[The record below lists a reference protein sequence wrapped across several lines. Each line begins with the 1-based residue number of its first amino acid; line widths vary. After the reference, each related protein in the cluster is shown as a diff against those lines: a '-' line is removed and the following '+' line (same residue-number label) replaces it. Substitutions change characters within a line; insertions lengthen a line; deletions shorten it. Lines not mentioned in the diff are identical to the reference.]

1 MEPDPV
7 STGVGSLQS
16 HGRPRTTWLAVAS
29 SVNLK
34 TTMTFSRTP
43 LALALF
49 SMLGA
54 AYAADDVAPQ
64 KARTLPTVDVN
75 ASTSAGYQA
84 ADSQLDTFG
93 SFGNAPLHDTP
104 AAITVI
110 TRAQIDDRQ
119 PRTLSELVRGDSAIN
134 DNYAPAGYYQDV
146 SIRGFPLDL
155 ATGFRFNGT
164 IESAEQLP
172 GLEGK
177 ERVEVLKGLG
187 GLEAGVVEPGGLIN
201 YVSKRPADVH
211 TVTLGTDSHGSNY
224 EAIDVGRWFTPS
236 FGLRVNAANEK
247 THAAI
252 EHTNGRR
259 SFVSVGAD
267 WKITDAATLQLDT
280 DYQTSGQRSASGY
293 QLLGGTQIPENPSRT
308 RLLGYEPWQRPV
320 GIHSSNTSLRF
331 NYRFS
336 DSWNAQVSAGHSHT
350 VIDDNVAFAYGCF
363 YAASCASGATPGYFF
378 APNGDYDVYDF
389 RSPDDTRQN
398 DELRAVLTGTFATGS
413 IDHELNV
420 GASAFRRTVDQR
432 AYVYDYV
439 GTANID
445 DRVPPYFDPS
455 PNEPGPSE
463 RRLTSWQ
470 RTLFTIDR
478 VHLAETW
485 QVLAGARL
493 VKLDERAYDDT
504 GALERDT
511 RMTKTLPQAAVL
523 WQPTAPLTT
532 YVSYGEGLSLGREAP
547 YWTSNGGT
555 TLAPLQ
561 SRQVEAGVKYAV
573 SDVLDLQAA
582 VYRIRQAYQFA
593 RPDDTAE
600 GFTFVQQGQ
609 EVHTGIELNLAGRLT
624 DNLRLTAS
632 ANAIRARAENTGTPA
647 YEDHQVVNVP
657 RWRTAVYADYTLP
670 FAPQLAVLGGWRYVG
685 TNVAT
690 PSGDTRVPAYHVFD
704 AGLRFV
710 TSIGTH
716 AMTWRL
722 NVDNVFNHFYWR
734 DTGTSGGDSYLFP
747 GMPRLARLSM
757 TYDF

>member
-1 MEPDPV
+1 M
-7 STGVGSLQS
+7 
-16 HGRPRTTWLAVAS
+16 
-29 SVNLK
+29 K
-34 TTMTFSRTP
+34 TTMPLSRTP
-43 LALALF
+43 LALALL
-49 SMLGA
+49 SLVT
-54 AYAADDVAPQ
+54 VAHATEDTAPPQ
-64 KARTLPTVDVN
+64 ARTLPTVDVH
-75 ASTSAGYQA
+75 ATTSSGYQA

-93 SFGNAPLHDTP
+93 SFGSAPLHDTP

-119 PRTLSELVRGDSAIN
+119 PRTLSELVRGDAAIN

-155 ATGFRFNGT
+155 ATGFRFNGMMM
-164 IESAEQLP
+164 SAEQLLA
-172 GLEGK
+172 LEGK

-211 TVTLGTDSHGSNY
+211 TVSLGTDSHGSTY
-224 EAIDVGRWFTPS
+224 EAIDLGAWFTPT

-247 THAAI
+247 THSYV
-252 EHTNGRR
+252 EHADGRR
-259 SFVSVGAD
+259 SFVSIAAD
-267 WKITDAATLQLDT
+267 WKITDKATLLLDT

-293 QLLGGTQIPENPSRT
+293 QLLGGTGIPAHPSRT

-336 DSWNAQVSAGHSHT
+336 DAWNAQISAGHSHT

-363 YAASCASGATPGYFF
+363 YAPSCASGATPGYFF
-378 APNGDYDVYDF
+378 AANGDYDVYDF

-398 DELRAVLTGTFATGS
+398 DEVRAVLTGSFDTGG
-413 IDHELNV
+413 IAHELNV

-432 AYVYDYV
+432 PYVYDYV

-445 DRVPPYFDPS
+445 DRMTPYFPPS
-455 PNEPGPSE
+455 PNEPGESV

-470 RTLFTIDR
+470 RTLFAIDR
-478 VHLAETW
+478 VHLSETW
-485 QVLAGARL
+485 QVLAGARFVRL
-493 VKLDERAYDDT
+493 NERAYDNT
-504 GALERDT
+504 GAPERDT

-532 YVSYGEGLSLGREAP
+532 YLSYGEGLSLGREAP

-555 TLAPLQ
+555 TLAPLH
-561 SRQVEAGVKYAV
+561 SRQVEAGIKYAV
-573 SDVLDLQAA
+573 NDALDLQAA
-582 VYRIRQAYQFA
+582 VYRIRQSYQFA
-593 RPDDTAE
+593 RPDDTAA
-600 GFTFVQQGQ
+600 GFTFVQQGD
-609 EVHTGIELNLAGRLT
+609 EVHTGVELNLAGRVT

-632 ANAIRARAENTGTPA
+632 INAIRARAQDTGAAT
-647 YEDHQVVNVP
+647 YEGHQVVNVP
-657 RWRTAVYADYTLP
+657 RWRTAVYADYALP
-670 FAPQLAVLGGWRYVG
+670 FAPSFGLLGGWRYASA
-685 TNVAT
+685 NVAT
-690 PSGDTRVPAYHVFD
+690 PDGATRVPGYHVFD
-704 AGLRFV
+704 AGLRFATTV
-710 TSIGTH
+710 GGH

-734 DTGTSGGDSYLFP
+734 DTGSSGGDSYLFP

-757 TYDF
+757 TYEL

>member
-1 MEPDPV
+1 
-7 STGVGSLQS
+7 
-16 HGRPRTTWLAVAS
+16 
-29 SVNLK
+29 
-34 TTMTFSRTP
+34 MTLTRTP
-43 LALALF
+43 LALALL
-49 SMLGA
+49 SLVTVAHATDDA
-54 AYAADDVAPQ
+54 ASQPQ
-64 KARTLPTVDVN
+64 QARTLPAVDVHATT
-75 ASTSAGYQA
+75 ASGYRA

-93 SFGNAPLHDTP
+93 SFGSAPLHDTP

-119 PRTLSELVRGDSAIN
+119 PRSLSELVRGDAAIN

-155 ATGFRFNGT
+155 ATGFRFNGM
-164 IESAEQLP
+164 IMSAEQLLA
-172 GLEGK
+172 LEGK
-177 ERVEVLKGLG
+177 DRVEVLKGLG
-187 GLEAGVVEPGGLIN
+187 GLEAGVVEPGGLVN

-211 TVTLGTDSHGSNY
+211 TVTVGTDSHGSNY
-224 EAIDVGRWFTPS
+224 EALDLGTWFSPS
-236 FGLRVNAANEK
+236 FGVRVNAANEK
-247 THAAI
+247 THSYI
-252 EHTNGRR
+252 EHADGRR
-259 SFVSVGAD
+259 SFVSIAAD
-267 WKITDAATLQLDT
+267 WKITDKATVLLDT

-293 QLLGGTQIPENPSRT
+293 QLLGGTNLPAHPSRT
-308 RLLGYEPWQRPV
+308 ELLGYQSWQRPV

-331 NYRFS
+331 NYRF
-336 DSWNAQVSAGHSHT
+336 DDNWNAQVSAGHSHT

-363 YAASCASGATPGYFF
+363 YAASCASGTTPGYFF
-378 APNGDYDVYDF
+378 APNGDYDVYDY

-398 DELRAVLTGTFATGS
+398 DELRGVLTGTFATGAL
-413 IDHELNV
+413 DHEVNL

-432 AYVYDYV
+432 PYVYDYV

-445 DRVPPYFDPS
+445 DPVVPVFDPS
-455 PNEPGPSE
+455 PNQPGPSA

-470 RTLFTIDR
+470 RTLFAIDR
-478 VHLAETW
+478 VHLGESW
-485 QVLAGARL
+485 QVLAGARFVRL
-493 VKLDERAYDDT
+493 NERAYDDT
-504 GALERDT
+504 GALERTT

-523 WQPTAPLTT
+523 WQPNAPLTT

-555 TLAPLQ
+555 TLAPLH

-573 SDVLDLQAA
+573 NDALDLQAA
-582 VYRIRQAYQFA
+582 IYRIRQSYQFA

-609 EVHTGIELNLAGRLT
+609 EVHTGLELNAAGRIT

-632 ANAIRARAENTGTPA
+632 ANIIRARAENTGTPA

-657 RWRTAVYADYTLP
+657 RWRTAVYADYSLP
-670 FAPQLAVLGGWRYVG
+670 FAPGLAILGGWRYAG

-690 PSGDTRVPAYHVFD
+690 PDGAARVPAYHVFD
-704 AGLRFV
+704 AGLRFA
-710 TSIGTH
+710 TSIRGH
-716 AMTWRL
+716 ATTLRL

-757 TYDF
+757 TYEL

>member
-1 MEPDPV
+1 
-7 STGVGSLQS
+7 
-16 HGRPRTTWLAVAS
+16 
-29 SVNLK
+29 
-34 TTMTFSRTP
+34 MTLTRTP
-43 LALALF
+43 LALALL
-49 SMLGA
+49 SLVTVAHATDDA
-54 AYAADDVAPQ
+54 ASQPQ
-64 KARTLPTVDVN
+64 QARTLPAVDVHATT
-75 ASTSAGYQA
+75 ASGYRA

-93 SFGNAPLHDTP
+93 SFGSAPLHDTP

-119 PRTLSELVRGDSAIN
+119 PRSLSELVRGDAAIN

-155 ATGFRFNGT
+155 ATGFRFNGM
-164 IESAEQLP
+164 IMSAEQLLA
-172 GLEGK
+172 LEGK
-177 ERVEVLKGLG
+177 DRVEVLKGLG
-187 GLEAGVVEPGGLIN
+187 GLEAGVVEPGGLVN

-211 TVTLGTDSHGSNY
+211 TVTVGTDSHGSNY
-224 EAIDVGRWFTPS
+224 EALDLGTWFSPS
-236 FGLRVNAANEK
+236 FGVRVNAANEK
-247 THAAI
+247 THSYI
-252 EHTNGRR
+252 EHADGRR
-259 SFVSVGAD
+259 SFVSIAAD
-267 WKITDAATLQLDT
+267 WKITDKATVLLDT

-293 QLLGGTQIPENPSRT
+293 QLLGGTNLPAHPSRT
-308 RLLGYEPWQRPV
+308 ELLGYQSWQRPV

-331 NYRFS
+331 NYRF
-336 DSWNAQVSAGHSHT
+336 DDNWNAQVSAGHSHT

-378 APNGDYDVYDF
+378 APNGDYDVYDY

-398 DELRAVLTGTFATGS
+398 DELRGVLTGTFATGAL
-413 IDHELNV
+413 DHEVNL

-432 AYVYDYV
+432 PYVYDYV

-445 DRVPPYFDPS
+445 DPVVPTFDPS
-455 PNEPGPSE
+455 PNQPGPSA

-470 RTLFTIDR
+470 RTLFAIDR
-478 VHLAETW
+478 VHLGEAW
-485 QVLAGARL
+485 QVLAGARFVRL
-493 VKLDERAYDDT
+493 NERAYDDT
-504 GALERDT
+504 GALERTT

-523 WQPTAPLTT
+523 WQPNAPLTT

-555 TLAPLQ
+555 TLAPLH
-561 SRQVEAGVKYAV
+561 SRRVEAGVKYAV
-573 SDVLDLQAA
+573 NDALDLQAA
-582 VYRIRQAYQFA
+582 IYRIRQSYQFA

-609 EVHTGIELNLAGRLT
+609 EVHTGLELNAAGRIT

-632 ANAIRARAENTGTPA
+632 ANIIRARAENTGTPA

-657 RWRTAVYADYTLP
+657 RWRTAVYADYSLP
-670 FAPQLAVLGGWRYVG
+670 FAPGFAILGGWRYAG

-690 PSGDTRVPAYHVFD
+690 PDGATRVPAYHVFD
-704 AGLRFV
+704 AGLRFA
-710 TSIGTH
+710 TSIRGH
-716 AMTWRL
+716 ATTLRL

-757 TYDF
+757 TYEL